1 MNEGAR
7 EMPRCECRAEEAQS
21 ILYHI
26 SRVCHS
32 AMSDPH
38 KSTAL
43 PSPTRSPTAPEP
55 NLGPSRSDSTEVSVS
70 VSVSAAAATTSDDA
84 AEPEFR
90 VYKSPETA
98 AQQGS

>member
-1 MNEGAR
+1 MKVRGKCRGVNVG
-7 EMPRCECRAEEAQS
+7 PRKPNRYC
-21 ILYHI
+21 HV

-90 VYKSPETA
+90 VYKPPETA

>member
-1 MNEGAR
+1 
-7 EMPRCECRAEEAQS
+7 
-21 ILYHI
+21 
-26 SRVCHS
+26 
-32 AMSDPH
+32 MSDPH

-43 PSPTRSPTAPEP
+43 PSPTRSPTAPEQ

-70 VSVSAAAATTSDDA
+70 VSVSAAAATTTSDDA

-90 VYKSPETA
+90 VYKPPETA